1 MYVYNAMLAL
11 NLVKDRLNRMR
22 VATQDDEYLKTRI
35 DAAAKRLEKNGI
47 HLMDTTDDLMLL
59 VDMTVWEYQNRDKAA
74 GMPEWLRQVRR
85 ERFLADR
92 RAHEEAEGACC

>member
-1 MYVYNAMLAL
+1 MVYNAKLAL
-11 NLVKDRLNRMR
+11 NLVKDRLSRMR
-22 VATQDDEYLKTRI
+22 VATQNDEYLKTRI

-59 VDMTVWEYQNRDKAA
+59 VDMTVWEYQNRDKMT

-85 ERFLADR
+85 DRFFADR
-92 RAHEEAEGACC
+92 RVHEEAETACC

>member
-1 MYVYNAMLAL
+1 MVYNAQLAL

-22 VATQDDEYLKTRI
+22 VATQDDEYLRARI
-35 DAAAKRLEKNGI
+35 EAAARRLEKNGI

-59 VDMTVWEYQNRDKAA
+59 VDMTVWEYQNRDKMT
-74 GMPEWLRQVRR
+74 GMPEWLKMVRR

-92 RAHEEAEGACC
+92 KAHEEAESACC

>member
-1 MYVYNAMLAL
+1 MVYNADLAL
-11 NLVKDRLNRMR
+11 SLVKDRLNRMR

-35 DAAAKRLEKNGI
+35 DAAARRLAKNGI
-47 HLMDTTDDLMLL
+47 HLIDTSDDLMLL
-59 VDMTVWEYQNRDKAA
+59 VDMTVWEYSNRDKMT

-92 RAHEEAEGACC
+92 KAHEEETACS

>member
-1 MYVYNAMLAL
+1 MVYNAALAL

-35 DAAAKRLEKNGI
+35 DAAAKRPEKNGI
-47 HLMDTTDDLMLL
+47 HLTDSTDDLMLL
-59 VDMTVWEYQNRDKAA
+59 VDMTVWEYQNRDKMT
-74 GMPEWLRQVRR
+74 GMPEWLRVVRR

-92 RAHEEAEGACC
+92 RINEEADACC

>member
-1 MYVYNAMLAL
+1 MAYNPTLAL

-22 VATQDDEYLKTRI
+22 VATADDEYLKTRI

-59 VDMTVWEYQNRDKAA
+59 VDMTVWEYQNRDKMT
-74 GMPEWLRQVRR
+74 GMPEWLRMVRR

-92 RAHEEAEGACC
+92 RAHEEADAECC

>member
-1 MYVYNAMLAL
+1 MVYNANLAL

-22 VATQDDEYLKTRI
+22 VATKDDEYLKSRI

-47 HLMDTTDDLMLL
+47 RLMDTTDDLMLL
-59 VDMTVWEYQNRDKAA
+59 VDMTVWEYQNRDKMT

-92 RAHEEAEGACC
+92 RVHEEAETTCC